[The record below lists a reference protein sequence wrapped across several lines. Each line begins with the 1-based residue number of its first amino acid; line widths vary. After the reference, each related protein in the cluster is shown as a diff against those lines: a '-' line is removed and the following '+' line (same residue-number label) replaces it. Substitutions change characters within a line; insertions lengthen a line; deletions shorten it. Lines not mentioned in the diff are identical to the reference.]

1 LTGFIVFS
9 GLNAIVGAIKS
20 WSTVVQVGDVSS
32 RNDIEKNLLTAQRT
46 RIVQPQKKFH
56 MLFSAVMGAMM
67 ISVMTFVITWVNV
80 GLGPQ
85 FPGAWMK
92 AFVIAYV
99 IGVPVIYFL
108 APVARKITG
117 RILGMQP

>member
-1 LTGFIVFS
+1 MTGFIVFS

-85 FPGAWMK
+85 FPGAWLK
-92 AFVIAYV
+92 AFAIAYA